1 MIGAARPKCLSPTQI
16 TETTMPR
23 TTTATRTTRTQTAL
37 DLLKAD
43 HAEAKKLFRQFEKL
57 KKSEDTDGMQQVAQT
72 ICDALRVHA
81 QIEEEIFY
89 PALREAGD
97 ADDALDEADVEHSH
111 VKELVEQIAS
121 SGPGDEHFEARVKV
135 LSEYVEHHV
144 QEEESTIFSK
154 ARKADFDLVA
164 LGQQLEARK
173 AELKG
178 EEPPVDVAALAGRE
192 QAMQKR
198 NGQRAK
204 RQS

>member
-1 MIGAARPKCLSPTQI
+1 MARTTAAR
-16 TETTMPR
+16 TTPR
-23 TTTATRTTRTQTAL
+23 SQTAL
-37 DLLKAD
+37 ELLKAD
-43 HAEAKKLFRQFEKL
+43 HAEVKKLFRQFEKL
-57 KKSEDTDGMQQVAQT
+57 KKNEDNDGMQQAAQT
-72 ICDALRVHA
+72 ICDALRIHA

-97 ADDALDEADVEHSH
+97 ADDTLDEADVEHSH

>member
-1 MIGAARPKCLSPTQI
+1 M
-16 TETTMPR
+16 
-23 TTTATRTTRTQTAL
+23 
-37 DLLKAD
+37 KAD
-43 HAEAKKLFRQFEKL
+43 HAEVKNCSAVRKL
-57 KKSEDTDGMQQVAQT
+57 KRPRIPTACNKSHRPSATPGCT
-72 ICDALRVHA
+72 PRSKRKSSIR
-81 QIEEEIFY
+81 
-89 PALREAGD
+89 ALREAGD

-121 SGPGDEHFEARVKV
+121 GGPGDEHFEARVKV

-173 AELKG
+173 AELEG
-178 EEPPVDVAALAGRE
+178 EEPPVDVAALAGRQ
-192 QAMQKR
+192 QATQKR

-204 RQS
+204 RQP

>member
-1 MIGAARPKCLSPTQI
+1 METPMARA
-16 TETTMPR
+16 
-23 TTTATRTTRTQTAL
+23 TATRTTRRSQTAL

-43 HAEAKKLFRQFEKL
+43 HAEVTKLFRQFEKL
-57 KKSEDTDGMQQVAQT
+57 KKSEDDDGMQQVAQA
-72 ICDALRVHA
+72 ICNALRIHA

-97 ADDALDEADVEHSH
+97 ADDALDEANVEHSH

-121 SGPGDEHFEARVKV
+121 SEAGDELFEARVKV

-154 ARKADFDLVA
+154 ARKADFDLVE

-173 AELKG
+173 AELGG
-178 EEPPVDVAALAGRE
+178 EESPVDVAALAGRQ

-204 RQS
+204 RQP

>member
-1 MIGAARPKCLSPTQI
+1 
-16 TETTMPR
+16 MPS
-23 TTTATRTTRTQTAL
+23 TTASRTPRRSQTAL

-43 HAEAKKLFRQFEKL
+43 HAEVKKLFRQFEKL
-57 KKSEDTDGMQQVAQT
+57 KKNDDSDGMQQVAQA
-72 ICDALRVHA
+72 ICEALRIHA

-97 ADDALDEADVEHSH
+97 SDEALDEANVEHSH
-111 VKELVEQIAS
+111 VKELVEQIAGS
-121 SGPGDEHFEARVKV
+121 DADDELFAARVKV

-154 ARKADFDLVA
+154 ARNADFDLVA
-164 LGQQLEARK
+164 LGHQLESRK
-173 AELKG
+173 AELG
-178 EEPPVDVAALAGRE
+178 GDEPSVDVAALAGRQ
-192 QAMQKR
+192 QAAQKR

>member
-1 MIGAARPKCLSPTQI
+1 
-16 TETTMPR
+16 MPR
-23 TTTATRTTRTQTAL
+23 TTTATRTTRAQTAL

-43 HAEAKKLFRQFEKL
+43 HAEAKKLFRQFEKF
-57 KKSEDTDGMQQVAQT
+57 KKEEDQDGMQQVAQSVCT
-72 ICDALRVHA
+72 ALSVHA

-111 VKELVEQIAS
+111 LKELVEQISS

-178 EEPPVDVAALAGRE
+178 EEPPVDVGALAGRE

>member
-1 MIGAARPKCLSPTQI
+1 MARTTAAR
-16 TETTMPR
+16 TTPR
-23 TTTATRTTRTQTAL
+23 SQTAL
-37 DLLKAD
+37 ELLKAD
-43 HAEAKKLFRQFEKL
+43 HAEVKKLFRQFEKL
-57 KKSEDTDGMQQVAQT
+57 KKNEDNDGMQQAAQT
-72 ICDALRVHA
+72 ICDALRIHA

-97 ADDALDEADVEHSH
+97 ADDTLDEADVEHSH

-178 EEPPVDVAALAGRE
+178 EEPPVDVAALAGRQ

>member
-1 MIGAARPKCLSPTQI
+1 
-16 TETTMPR
+16 MPR
-23 TTTATRTTRTQTAL
+23 STATRATRASQNAL
-37 DLLKAD
+37 ELLKAD

-57 KKSEDTDGMQQVAQT
+57 KKSEDNDGMQQVAQA
-72 ICDALRVHA
+72 ICDALRIHA

>member
-1 MIGAARPKCLSPTQI
+1 
-16 TETTMPR
+16 MPR
-23 TTTATRTTRTQTAL
+23 TTATPTTRRSQTAL
-37 DLLKAD
+37 ELLKAD

-57 KKSEDTDGMQQVAQT
+57 KKAEDNDGMQQVAQA
-72 ICDALRVHA
+72 ICDALRIHA

-121 SGPGDEHFEARVKV
+121 SSPGDEHFEARVKV

-173 AELKG
+173 AELEG
-178 EEPPVDVAALAGRE
+178 EQPSVDVAALAGRQ

-204 RQS
+204 RQP

>member
-1 MIGAARPKCLSPTQI
+1 MARA
-16 TETTMPR
+16 
-23 TTTATRTTRTQTAL
+23 TATRTTRRSQTAL

-43 HAEAKKLFRQFEKL
+43 HAEVTKLFRQFEKL
-57 KKSEDTDGMQQVAQT
+57 KKSEDDDGMQQVAQA
-72 ICDALRVHA
+72 ICNALRIHA

-97 ADDALDEADVEHSH
+97 ADDALDEANVEHSH

-121 SGPGDEHFEARVKV
+121 SEAGDELFEARVKE

-154 ARKADFDLVA
+154 ARKADFDLVE

-173 AELKG
+173 AELGG
-178 EEPPVDVAALAGRE
+178 EESPVDVAALAGRQ

-204 RQS
+204 RQP

>member
-1 MIGAARPKCLSPTQI
+1 
-16 TETTMPR
+16 MPR
-23 TTTATRTTRTQTAL
+23 TTATRTTQRSQTAL
-37 DLLKAD
+37 ELLKAD
-43 HAEAKKLFRQFEKL
+43 HAEAKKLFRHFEKL
-57 KKSEDTDGMQQVAQT
+57 KKAEDSDGMQQVAQVV
-72 ICDALRVHA
+72 CDALRIHA

-89 PALREAGD
+89 PALREAAD

-121 SGPGDEHFEARVKV
+121 SGPDDEHFAARVKV

-164 LGQQLEARK
+164 LGQQLETRK
-173 AELKG
+173 AELQGK
-178 EEPPVDVAALAGRE
+178 EPTVNVAALAGRQ

-204 RQS
+204 RQP

>member
-1 MIGAARPKCLSPTQI
+1 MARA
-16 TETTMPR
+16 
-23 TTTATRTTRTQTAL
+23 TATRTTRRSQTAL

-43 HAEAKKLFRQFEKL
+43 HTEVTKLFRQFEKL
-57 KKSEDTDGMQQVAQT
+57 KKSEDDDGMQQVAQA
-72 ICDALRVHA
+72 ICNALRIHA

-97 ADDALDEADVEHSH
+97 ADDALDEANVEHSH

-121 SGPGDEHFEARVKV
+121 SEAGDELFEARVKV

-154 ARKADFDLVA
+154 ARKADFDLVE

-173 AELKG
+173 AELEG
-178 EEPPVDVAALAGRE
+178 EQPSVDVAALAGRQ

-204 RQS
+204 RQP

>member
-1 MIGAARPKCLSPTQI
+1 
-16 TETTMPR
+16 
-23 TTTATRTTRTQTAL
+23 
-37 DLLKAD
+37 LKAD

-57 KKSEDTDGMQQVAQT
+57 KKNEDNDGMQEVAQAV
-72 ICDALRVHA
+72 CDALRIHA

-89 PALREAGD
+89 PALREVGN

-135 LSEYVEHHV
+135 LSEYVDHHV

-154 ARKADFDLVA
+154 ARKADVDLAA
-164 LGQQLEARK
+164 LGQQLESRK

-178 EEPPVDVAALAGRE
+178 EEPPVDVAALAGRR
-192 QAMQKR
+192 QATQKR

-204 RQS
+204 RQP

>member
-1 MIGAARPKCLSPTQI
+1 M
-16 TETTMPR
+16 ETTMAK
-23 TTTATRTTRTQTAL
+23 TTATRTTRRSQTAL

-43 HAEAKKLFRQFEKL
+43 HAEVKKLFQQFERL
-57 KKSEDTDGMQQVAQT
+57 KKTEDTDGMQEVAKT
-72 ICDALRVHA
+72 ICDALRIHA

-121 SGPGDEHFEARVKV
+121 GAPGDEHFEARVKV

-144 QEEESTIFSK
+144 EEEESTIFSK

-173 AELKG
+173 AELGG
-178 EEPPVDVAALAGRE
+178 EEPPVDVAALAGRR
-192 QAMQKR
+192 QATQKR

-204 RQS
+204 RQP

>member
-1 MIGAARPKCLSPTQI
+1 METPMARA
-16 TETTMPR
+16 
-23 TTTATRTTRTQTAL
+23 TATRTTRRSQTAL

-43 HAEAKKLFRQFEKL
+43 HTEVTKLFRQFEKL
-57 KKSEDTDGMQQVAQT
+57 KKSEDDDGMQQVAQA
-72 ICDALRVHA
+72 ICNALRIHA

-97 ADDALDEADVEHSH
+97 ADDALDEANVEHSH

-121 SGPGDEHFEARVKV
+121 SEAGDELFEARVKV

-154 ARKADFDLVA
+154 ARKADFDLVE

-173 AELKG
+173 AELGG
-178 EEPPVDVAALAGRE
+178 EESPVDVAALAGRQ

-204 RQS
+204 RQP